1 MRFITPLL
9 LIGGIATLAG
19 CATQKAKIDQMFAL
33 ALSQPL
39 VENSIVRE
47 GDTLSFEVLMPT
59 LPNNPVR
66 RTLQFEAACS
76 STQLH
81 LLYMDAVKR
90 LYPGSVGRYASAQK
104 LSPKLHATL
113 ATNQTFVRACAET
126 PKPDWR
132 LVQANERG
140 DQVLIDANSI
150 KTVNGDTRFWA
161 AFDNPTVLNDL
172 PYNAP
177 YAQKRERFAVSCKD
191 GTYME
196 LAGYDIDANNRVSD
210 GRVDSF
216 PTPQNI
222 AGSNADY
229 ALLFNNVCTS
239 PEKVATLPAFKP
251 RMKAP
256 TTIALTSVQPAV
268 LAAITQLNLDKPAH
282 SFKYVQ
288 FVGTSNYRGKTSD
301 NKSTQFV
308 SQDAP
313 SGQLA
318 LATRGDG
325 YESQAVSWRNLFHLV
340 SKATY
345 GGSGMAESST
355 LTQLS
360 FTGNWKALPL
370 GETVTYTTTRS
381 SLNSLIG
388 SSNSSLTTRCQ
399 VERELQASEL
409 NAKLSGTAKALSCRS
424 DGDKYN
430 RVNHL
435 YFLTDYAY
443 FFESSTDK
451 NEFFYS
457 DSRIDKFE

>member
-9 LIGGIATLAG
+9 LIGGFATLAG
-19 CATQKAKIDQMFAL
+19 CATQQKQIDQIFTQAL
-33 ALSQPL
+33 TQPL

-47 GDTLSFEVLMPT
+47 GDSLSFELLMPA
-59 LPNNPVR
+59 LPNGVR
-66 RTLQFEAACS
+66 RTLQMEAACS
-76 STQLH
+76 SPKVH
-81 LLYMDAVKR
+81 LLYMDAVR
-90 LYPGSVGRYASAQK
+90 RMYPGSIGRYATAQT
-104 LSPKLHATL
+104 LSPQLYATL
-113 ATNQTFVRACAET
+113 AANQTFVRACAET
-126 PKPDWR
+126 PQPDWR
-132 LVQANERG
+132 LVQTNER
-140 DQVLIDANSI
+140 DNQVLIDANSI
-150 KTVNGDTRFWA
+150 KTVNGETRFWA

-177 YAQKRERFAVSCKD
+177 YAQKREHFSVACKA
-191 GTYME
+191 GTYLQ
-196 LAGYDIDANNRVSD
+196 LAGYDMDANNRVSD

-229 ALLFNNVCTS
+229 ELLFNKVCVN
-239 PEKVATLPAFKP
+239 PEKIAALPTFKP

-268 LAAITQLNLDKPAH
+268 LAAITQLNLDKPTR

-288 FVGTSNYRGKTSD
+288 FVGTSNYRGKASD
-301 NKSTQFV
+301 NKSTQFI

-325 YESQAVSWRNLFHLV
+325 YESQAVSWRNLFNLV

-360 FTGNWKALPL
+360 FTGNWKALPV
-370 GETVTYTTTRS
+370 GETVTYASTRS

-388 SSNSSLTTRCQ
+388 SSTNSQTTRCQ

-409 NAKLSGTAKALSCRS
+409 NAKLSGTAKALSCRV
-424 DGDKYN
+424 DDDKYK
-430 RVNHL
+430 RVSHL

-443 FFESSTDK
+443 LLESSTDK